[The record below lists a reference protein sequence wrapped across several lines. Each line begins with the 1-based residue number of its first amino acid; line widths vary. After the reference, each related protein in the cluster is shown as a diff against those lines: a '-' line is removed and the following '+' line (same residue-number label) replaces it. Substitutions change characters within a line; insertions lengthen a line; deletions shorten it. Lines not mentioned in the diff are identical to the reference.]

1 MTSRGL
7 TTTGK
12 EGRGMWDRGWTGM
25 AGGWVGG
32 WTGRR
37 TDGREKFD
45 ARANPSPRLP
55 VLRCSGEVLLPRTRI
70 S

>member
-1 MTSRGL
+1 
-7 TTTGK
+7 
-12 EGRGMWDRGWTGM
+12 MWDGGWTGM

-32 WTGRR
+32 WTDRR

-45 ARANPSPRLP
+45 APANPSPRLP